1 MIKEYWRLLRRM
13 WKRKETDL
21 SGRDM
26 KTGGGARVGD
36 MD

>member
-1 MIKEYWRLLRRM
+1 M

-21 SGRDM
+21 SERDM
-26 KTGGGARVGD
+26 RRVGGARVGD